1 MKLDGK
7 VALITGGGTGIGK
20 SAAIALAREGAMIAV
35 AGRRE
40 GPLEETVQEIKALN
54 GQAIAVPTDV
64 TEVKEIER
72 LRDQI
77 DSTWGRLDILIN
89 NAGSAMRKP
98 FMETTLEDFDY
109 IYNIDLRS
117 VFAVSQIMVPLMLKG
132 GGGV

>member
-77 DSTWGRLDILIN
+77 ESTWGRLDILIN

-109 IYNIDLRS
+109 IYNIDP
-117 VFAVSQIMVPLMLKG
+117 VSYTHLLSAASYIPCRIDS
-132 GGGV
+132 

>member
-54 GQAIAVPTDV
+54 GQAIAVPTGP
-64 TEVKEIER
+64 K
-72 LRDQI
+72 Q
-77 DSTWGRLDILIN
+77 
-89 NAGSAMRKP
+89 
-98 FMETTLEDFDY
+98 
-109 IYNIDLRS
+109 
-117 VFAVSQIMVPLMLKG
+117 
-132 GGGV
+132 